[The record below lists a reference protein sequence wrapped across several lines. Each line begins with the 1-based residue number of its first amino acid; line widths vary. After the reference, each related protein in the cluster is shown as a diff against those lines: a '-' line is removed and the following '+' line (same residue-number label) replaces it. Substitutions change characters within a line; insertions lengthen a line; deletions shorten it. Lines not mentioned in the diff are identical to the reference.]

1 MKKEQKTEPEFCMKP
16 EAVRDGLYTLRT
28 KCLARDDSEPY
39 LQYKYGEW
47 GNGVQIVTESI
58 WNILRDAEILLG
70 RMCDIEKENKALR
83 LLLEWAVECDF
94 GYDQFYPEYKKY
106 KDKTEGL
113 GYIEGMIEIAKCVLA
128 EKGGKSDG

>member
-1 MKKEQKTEPEFCMKP
+1 MKKGQKTEPEFCMKP
-16 EAVRDGLYTLRT
+16 EAVRNGLYTLRT
-28 KCLARDDSEPY
+28 EYLDVNTEPY
-39 LQYKYGEW
+39 LRYEYGEW
-47 GNGVQIVTESI
+47 GHGVTSFDVSI
-58 WNILRDAEILLG
+58 SNLLRDAEKLIGSVDDLQ
-70 RMCDIEKENKALR
+70 KENAALR